1 MAEPGELM
9 SSVDHAWLRM
19 DHDDNLMM
27 ICSVLVLEKA
37 PDRDRLADIIR
48 TRLLAYDRFS
58 QRVVEQGDKAWWQ
71 DDGHFHLDNHLHY
84 VGLPGAADEPAL
96 QAFASDLA
104 STPLDHRHPL
114 WTMHVIEQYRG
125 GAAII
130 VRIHHCIADGLALV
144 RVLLSLADDAADPAP
159 AHAPA
164 PPAAHQ
170 DSLLDRIW
178 HPAQVLVRRA
188 TDIGHELFETAL
200 DVARHPE
207 HGREMAERV
216 VAMGKELVGIGLMP
230 GDPHTAL
237 KGRLSGRKQVAWA
250 EPLDL
255 AEVKALAHAM
265 GGTVNDVLLTVAASA
280 LRDYLDGRGESTSD
294 AVHVAVPFNLRP
306 LDRPIESLGNQFGL
320 VIVGLPV
327 HEGDHHGRFRAVQ
340 RQMQALKV
348 SAQPLVFY
356 GMLSALGRGPEV
368 LERTALDILSKKASL
383 VMTNVPGPP
392 EPLYLAGA
400 RVLQPLVWVPQSG
413 EVGVGLSILSY
424 AGTVQFGVIA
434 DQALVPVP
442 AELAALYGSAFQ
454 ALRDACG
461 EGLSAG
467 R

>member
-1 MAEPGELM
+1 
-9 SSVDHAWLRM
+9 
-19 DHDDNLMM
+19 
-27 ICSVLVLEKA
+27 
-37 PDRDRLADIIR
+37 
-48 TRLLAYDRFS
+48 
-58 QRVVEQGDKAWWQ
+58 
-71 DDGHFHLDNHLHY
+71 
-84 VGLPGAADEPAL
+84 
-96 QAFASDLA
+96 
-104 STPLDHRHPL
+104 
-114 WTMHVIEQYRG
+114 
-125 GAAII
+125 
-130 VRIHHCIADGLALV
+130 
-144 RVLLSLADDAADPAP
+144 
-159 AHAPA
+159 
-164 PPAAHQ
+164 
-170 DSLLDRIW
+170 
-178 HPAQVLVRRA
+178 
-188 TDIGHELFETAL
+188 
-200 DVARHPE
+200 
-207 HGREMAERV
+207 
-216 VAMGKELVGIGLMP
+216 
-230 GDPHTAL
+230 

-392 EPLYLAGA
+392 QPLYLAGA

-442 AELAALYGSAFQ
+442 AELAAFYGSAFQ

-467 R
+467 G